1 MKQEFGDLVHPKTGR
16 TLVLSIKQI
25 GSYFS
30 RKAGEIKK
38 AGNASAKGKGGGE
51 MAGESSESSDS
62 ADDSDDSDGAPPPN
76 PYDGLKIDELRKIA
90 RDKGLPEP
98 FPRQKAELILLIQR
112 GDG

>member
-1 MKQEFGDLVHPKTGR
+1 
-16 TLVLSIKQI
+16 
-25 GSYFS
+25 
-30 RKAGEIKK
+30 
-38 AGNASAKGKGGGE
+38 
-51 MAGESSESSDS
+51 MAGESSESSECS
-62 ADDSDDSDGAPPPN
+62 GASDDSDGAPPPN